1 MTIAYWC
8 VFASILMPTAFTLI
22 AKMTSK
28 DYGFKANHHPRE
40 FLESLSGFRKRAHWV
55 QLNTFESI
63 PAFMGAVIIAHQQSG
78 DQDLIDKLA
87 IAYIVLRIV
96 YGVLY
101 MADKAELRTLVWLAA
116 LLTILGQFFTF

>member
-1 MTIAYWC
+1 MTLAYWC

-40 FLESLSGFRKRAHWV
+40 FLESLDGFRKRAHWV

-63 PAFMGAVIIAHQQSG
+63 PAFMAAVIIAHQQGGEQS
-78 DQDLIDKLA
+78 QIDMLA
-87 IAYIVLRIV
+87 IAYIGLRVL

-101 MADKAELRTLVWLAA
+101 IADMALLRSLVWTAA
-116 LLTILGQFFTF
+116 LLTVLAQFFTF

>member
-8 VFASILMPTAFTLI
+8 VFVSILMPTAFTLI

-28 DYGFKANHHPRE
+28 DYGFKANHHPRD

-63 PAFMGAVIIAHQQSG
+63 PAFMAAVIIAHQQSG
-78 DQDLIDKLA
+78 NQSHIDMLA
-87 IAYIVLRIV
+87 MAYIALRIV

-101 MADKAELRTLVWLAA
+101 IADLA
-116 LLTILGQFFTF
+116 LLRSFAWTASLFMILAQFFTF